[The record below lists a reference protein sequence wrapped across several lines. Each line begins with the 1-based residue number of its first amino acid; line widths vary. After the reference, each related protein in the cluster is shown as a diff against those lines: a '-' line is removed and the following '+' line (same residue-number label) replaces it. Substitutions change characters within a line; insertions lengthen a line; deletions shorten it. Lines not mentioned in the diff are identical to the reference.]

1 MRLLR
6 QADEPLTGA
15 HLPCRLACVSQSRRW
30 CRSTVSRQFPESW
43 TRVLPSLSH
52 ITLSAIPGL
61 YRVYRSPNLTSFLP
75 FNVPLNQGPF
85 PPPALPGFLS
95 ATGLSAALA
104 RPACPS
110 PDARLVR
117 TPQTTRRG
125 LPVLLRLSSC
135 MRAGVTTPAEAQGAC
150 FALFPWSWQPSSYY
164 RRVGFGIGTFEA
176 CPAFTHVAAHMLA
189 ESLSD
194 PLHRR
199 LHLLRHLHDC
209 FVCCR
214 LKRKLPGETCTH

>member
-1 MRLLR
+1 M
-6 QADEPLTGA
+6 
-15 HLPCRLACVSQSRRW
+15 PCRITSRNG
-30 CRSTVSRQFPESW
+30 

-95 ATGLSAALA
+95 ATSLSVTLA

-110 PDARLVR
+110 PDAGWSVR
-117 TPQTTRRG
+117 RRPRGG

-135 MRAGVTTPAEAQGAC
+135 MRAAATTPAEAQGAC
-150 FALFPWSWQPSSYY
+150 FALFPWNWQPSPFY
-164 RRVGFGIGTFEA
+164 RRVGFRIGTFEA
-176 CPAFTHVAAHMLA
+176 CQAFAHVAAHMLA

-199 LHLLRHLHDC
+199 LQPLRHLHGC
-209 FVCCR
+209 FVSMA
-214 LKRKLPGETCTH
+214 G